1 MARKR
6 LTPVDPAQLN
16 AEARPA
22 LSLGTGPLPGPLPEP
37 LARAP
42 IAQIAAEAATLGAL
56 AELSDAWA
64 EAQDQ
69 GRMVLSLPLD
79 AIDATYLIRDRIGLD
94 PEAMGV
100 LCQSLRARGQQTP
113 IEVTELAPDPD
124 TGAARYGLIS
134 GWRRLTALQLLHYET
149 GAVRFARVLAL
160 PRKPAASSDAYVAM
174 VEENEIRAGLSF
186 YERARIVVQALQA
199 GIFDTEK
206 AALQSLFST
215 ALPAKRSKV
224 KSFMPIVRH
233 LDEVLKFPTRL
244 SEKLGLTLA
253 QTLGVD
259 PAFAAHLLRQLTRAG
274 ATTAEEEIAII
285 EAAIKLRRT
294 ESNKAVRDLQDALAL
309 IRKEPMSAPKA
320 VRSDIT
326 ISHRTGRAVL
336 TGDGVDEIL
345 LNRLIYWLSSKG

>member
-6 LTPVDPAQLN
+6 LTPADPALMTN
-16 AEARPA
+16 GPPLAPA
-22 LSLGTGPLPGPLPEP
+22 YGTGPLPTPLPGPLP
-37 LARAP
+37 RAP

-56 AELSDAWA
+56 AEMSDAWA

-94 PEAMGV
+94 PEAMGI
-100 LCQSLRARGQQTP
+100 LCQSLRVRGQQTP
-113 IEVTELAPDPD
+113 IEVTELPPDPD
-124 TGAARYGLIS
+124 TGAPRYGLIS
-134 GWRRLTALQLLHYET
+134 GWRRLTALQLLYFET
-149 GAVRFARVLAL
+149 GAARFARVLAL

-199 GIFDTEK
+199 GIFETEK

-233 LDEVLKFPTRL
+233 LDDALQFPSRL
-244 SEKLGLTLA
+244 SEKLGLTLS
-253 QTLGVD
+253 QTLNVD
-259 PAFAAHLLRQLTRAG
+259 PAFGPRLRKQLIDAVP
-274 ATTAEEEIAII
+274 TTPEQEIAII
-285 EAAIKLRRT
+285 DAAIRGRRT
-294 ESNKAVRDLQDALAL
+294 VSNKTVNDLRDAMAL

-320 VRSDIT
+320 VRADIT

-336 TGDGVDEIL
+336 TGDGVDELL

>member
-6 LTPVDPAQLN
+6 LTPADPDHLQN
-16 AEARPA
+16 AEAPA
-22 LSLGTGPLPGPLPEP
+22 LPMGQAPRPES

-56 AELSDAWA
+56 AEMSDAWA

-79 AIDATYLIRDRIGLD
+79 AIDASYLIRDRIGLD
-94 PEAMGV
+94 PEAMGI

-124 TGAARYGLIS
+124 TGAPRYGLIS
-134 GWRRLTALQLLHYET
+134 GWRRLTALQLLHFET
-149 GAVRFARVLAL
+149 GAARFARVLAL

-186 YERARIVVQALQA
+186 YERARIVVRALQA
-199 GIFDTEK
+199 EIFPTEK

-224 KSFMPIVRH
+224 KSFIPIVRH
-233 LDEVLKFPTRL
+233 LDDALQFPSRL
-244 SEKLGLTLA
+244 SEKLGLTLS
-253 QTLGVD
+253 QTLNVD
-259 PAFAAHLLRQLTRAG
+259 PAFGPRLRQRLIDAVP
-274 ATTAEEEIAII
+274 TTAEQEVAII
-285 EAAIKLRRT
+285 DAAIRLRRT
-294 ESNKAVRDLQDALAL
+294 ESNKTANDLRDAMAL

-336 TGDGVDEIL
+336 TGDGVDELL

>member
-6 LTPVDPAQLN
+6 LTPADPDHLPPG
-16 AEARPA
+16 RLLPPA
-22 LSLGTGPLPGPLPEP
+22 FGPGPL
-37 LARAP
+37 ARLP
-42 IAQIAAEAATLGAL
+42 IAQVAAEAASLAAL
-56 AELSDAWA
+56 TELSDAWA

-94 PEAMGV
+94 PENMQI

-113 IEVTELAPDPD
+113 IEVTELAPDPA

-149 GAVRFARVLAL
+149 GAARFARILAL

-199 GIFDTEK
+199 GIFPTEK

-233 LDEVLKFPTRL
+233 LDDALQFPASL
-244 SEKLGLTLA
+244 SEKLGLTLS
-253 QTLGVD
+253 QTLNVD
-259 PAFAAHLLRQLTRAG
+259 PAFGPTLRRRLITAAPI
-274 ATTAEEEIAII
+274 TAEQEIALID
-285 EAAIKLRRT
+285 AAIRGRRT
-294 ESNKAVRDLQDALAL
+294 ESNKAVNALRDAMAL
-309 IRKEPMSAPKA
+309 IRKEPMSAPIA

-336 TGDGVDEIL
+336 TGDGVDPIL
-345 LNRLIYWLSSKG
+345 LNRLIYWLSSTG